1 MFGTALLGYTGST
14 VADAAA
20 NAGLTIDIVSAPK
33 PGHRFIVQ
41 QRRWVVEPT
50 KAGSTP
56 RLLDRH
62 YEVTLTAH
70 QGLLILSQINL
81 QLRRLDRRLFD
92 TF

>member
-14 VADAAA
+14 VADAA

-50 KAGSTP
+50 KLDQPPVSWTATTKSLLPPTKGS
-56 RLLDRH
+56 
-62 YEVTLTAH
+62 
-70 QGLLILSQINL
+70 
-81 QLRRLDRRLFD
+81 
-92 TF
+92 